1 MKEDAKEQWRRSV
14 DRTQYPNGISCNTKT
29 MVLRYTIRHRFRSIF
44 IDRSISDTT
53 SKARNKL
60 PKYISRRTKAIPTLR
75 RTCKFAFCTF
85 QFMFSLLYRPSMYPT
100 ISNRST
106 FSVSSNSGDLGRSEE
121 KKTFCMRFDS
131 YDRIHA
137 RPYYERVRKIRK
149 RLILQARLKITVKR
163 MHFGR

>member
-1 MKEDAKEQWRRSV
+1 MQKSSDA
-14 DRTQYPNGISCNTKT
+14 
-29 MVLRYTIRHRFRSIF
+29 
-44 IDRSISDTT
+44 DRSIEPNTLMAFRATRRRWCFAIRFVIVFDQFLSTDRFLTQRRKRET
-53 SKARNKL
+53 NYLSIYPVERKLFQRYDALANLPFARSNL
-60 PKYISRRTKAIPTLR
+60 CFPFFTDRRCTLLFRIGLRSRFRA
-75 RTCKFAFCTF
+75 
-85 QFMFSLLYRPSMYPT
+85 
-100 ISNRST
+100 
-106 FSVSSNSGDLGRSEE
+106 SGDLERSEE